1 MTLFL
6 VGGRPNDDL
15 ADVNETFAASVSVQ
29 ARGRKDPSAP
39 KVAFLAEAGRLE
51 ALLPDYTADLLRRL
65 PDCQIIAVPL
75 SNPDGTT
82 LAGQD
87 HRKTDL
93 DQHAAPE
100 QNQDSPQNQ
109 ALAADQAPDG
119 RPDSAQTESEQ
130 PEQPGPEQTAQ
141 VPVTEPVS
149 TVPAATLPDDLDA
162 VILADGHSPTLL
174 TALAGLRNQ
183 LSRLVHAD
191 VPFIGY
197 AAGAAVAAR
206 HAYVGG
212 WRVEGYPVANE
223 NTAHG
228 LDDVAIVDGLALVTP
243 LILPHNN
250 TEHADGLATSCLE
263 QNWARTAVALDDLA
277 CLIVDPI
284 SGRTANYGKGRIRW
298 FTREAGG
305 VLVRT
310 QYPDA

>member
-15 ADVNETFAASVSVQ
+15 ADVNETFAASVNVQ
-29 ARGRKDPSAP
+29 ARGRNSATP
-39 KVAFLAEAGRLE
+39 RVALLAEAGRIDD
-51 ALLPDYTADLLRRL
+51 LLAEYTADLLHRL
-65 PDCQIIAVPL
+65 PDCQVIPVPL

-82 LAGQD
+82 LAGQQ
-87 HRKTDL
+87 HRNTNL
-93 DQHAAPE
+93 DQAAESQDAAP
-100 QNQDSPQNQ
+100 
-109 ALAADQAPDG
+109 AAEPPMDAAP
-119 RPDSAQTESEQ
+119 SAETPATTDTAAPAEH
-130 PEQPGPEQTAQ
+130 PGTAAPTSA
-141 VPVTEPVS
+141 VD
-149 TVPAATLPDDLDA
+149 PAPSATLPDDLDG

-174 TALAGLRNQ
+174 TALAGVRNQ

-263 QNWARTAVALDDLA
+263 QNWARTAVALDDTA
-277 CLIVDPI
+277 CLIVDPV

-305 VLVRT
+305 ILVRT